1 MSNRILSLLLIS
13 VTSVAPRS
21 LTAQSDSA
29 LAWVREA
36 PGRARQL
43 AGCYRLDAPIKDSI
57 EVPASFQLSST
68 RVRALGYHRVAH
80 FWTNLPRLRGAETRP
95 IWTPRT
101 RDSLDIELAPHST
114 GVPRFIIALR
124 LTGDSLRGEFQ
135 DRSWVR
141 DTTRPLGVRLESV
154 KSLPVS
160 GVRVRCTSSGS

>member
-1 MSNRILSLLLIS
+1 VSNRIVGLLLLSIIS
-13 VTSVAPRS
+13 AVPPS

-36 PGRARQL
+36 PSRARKL
-43 AGCYRLDAPIKDSI
+43 AGCYLLMAPIKDSI

-80 FWTNLPRLRGAETRP
+80 FWTNLPRLQSAETRP

-101 RDSLDIELAPHST
+101 DDSLEIELAPHST

-124 LTGDSLRGEFQ
+124 VTGDSVRGEFQ
-135 DRSWVR
+135 DRSWIR
-141 DTTRPLGVRLESV
+141 DTTRPLGVRVESM
-154 KSLPVS
+154 KSLPIS
-160 GVRVRCTSSGS
+160 GARVKCNP